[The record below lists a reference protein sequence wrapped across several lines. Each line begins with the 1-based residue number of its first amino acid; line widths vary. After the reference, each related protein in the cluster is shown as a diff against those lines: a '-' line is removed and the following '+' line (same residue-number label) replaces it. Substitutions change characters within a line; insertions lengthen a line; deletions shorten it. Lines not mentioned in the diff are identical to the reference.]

1 MRRGSL
7 ILRLYPWLVSGMAGE
22 RARHKM
28 DRRLLGTRLRSTA
41 EFISLLDEAI
51 IHVRRQDRA
60 LCV

>member
-1 MRRGSL
+1 
-7 ILRLYPWLVSGMAGE
+7 MAKE